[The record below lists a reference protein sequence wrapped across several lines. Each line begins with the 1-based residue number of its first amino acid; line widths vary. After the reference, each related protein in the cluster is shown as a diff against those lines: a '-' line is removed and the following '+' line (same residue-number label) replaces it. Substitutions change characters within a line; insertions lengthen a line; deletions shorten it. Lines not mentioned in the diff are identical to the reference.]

1 MNRNQAAKQQVTKNQ
16 HYIPQFLLR
25 QFYYGDSTQLWQIDT
40 QSKELRLVNTKGVAS
55 YTNLY
60 EVTALRENLIETW
73 FSELEKRMSYLLNN
87 INKSQY
93 EVVEDDWL
101 LLVTFVVLQLVRT
114 PLMLEASEQWLK
126 KLVNQNRKIPSYQT
140 IGVFTEKELDV
151 LIHDFTRVSL
161 FAFGVKPSTNILFKA
176 LLNCLTPCNLIL
188 WKSTTPYLLNETFPC
203 YLPVSPIHAPK
214 DALLSNALILPIT
227 PYLAIC
233 MKTISG
239 EEKTINEGKV
249 VTVSKEW
256 VDYVND
262 MFIQLPSRFLY
273 TNDK

>member
-101 LLVTFVVLQLVRT
+101 LQERCEKPT
-114 PLMLEASEQWLK
+114 PL
-126 KLVNQNRKIPSYQT
+126 
-140 IGVFTEKELDV
+140 GVGW
-151 LIHDFTRVSL
+151 I
-161 FAFGVKPSTNILFKA
+161 A
-176 LLNCLTPCNLIL
+176 LLIYT
-188 WKSTTPYLLNETFPC
+188 LLCIFLFFYTHSVL
-203 YLPVSPIHAPK
+203 Y
-214 DALLSNALILPIT
+214 
-227 PYLAIC
+227 YYY
-233 MKTISG
+233 
-239 EEKTINEGKV
+239 GKQ
-249 VTVSKEW
+249 
-256 VDYVND
+256 
-262 MFIQLPSRFLY
+262 I
-273 TNDK
+273 